1 MLPHIS
7 MMMERINLSHDLG
20 NEGKILEEKHPESVR
35 MDGFLRTGF
44 IIQAWTVHGYN
55 RKEVTYMDTDIEN
68 KFKGENR
75 SLW

>member
-1 MLPHIS
+1 
-7 MMMERINLSHDLG
+7 ME
-20 NEGKILEEKHPESVR
+20 EEHPESVR
-35 MDGFLRTGF
+35 MDGFLHTGF

-75 SLW
+75 SLR